1 MRSKQWVTVVVIG
14 VLAILLG
21 LTTQAQVVK
30 KTQGGLDDLTM
41 VSGRVRVPQT
51 VVPVEQ
57 MRMEESATAAPGQR
71 LLIEGWDRFLSENG
85 TAWSLAIDRRTGYP
99 SLAQGSGV
107 PWVPGRGNALQ
118 LQDLRE
124 SLGAND
130 TVTQG
135 TLVRL
140 ATQFMRQ
147 YPELFGVDPQDL
159 QVNPIS
165 TGEYGGYLWYVQLD
179 RTYHG
184 IPVERSYVVFRVNN
198 GNLVQFGGEYLG
210 PIDLD
215 PLPSIDA
222 ETAQQVLAGYAGG
235 LSASD
240 EWVNRGSL
248 SVLPLA
254 PSGDD
259 GVYNG
264 QAGHGV
270 EYHLVYTLAF
280 RRAGVMG
287 TWTAKVDAHT
297 GEVLQFVDANDYG
310 SIQGGI
316 YITSNLDTEVVRP
329 MPFANSATSTY
340 ANAAGVY
347 SQTSGT
353 VTTTLAGKYVK
364 VTDSCGSI
372 SLSGTAPADLSLG
385 TSSGTDCTTPGVGG
399 AGNTHAAR
407 TTYLHLTLWK
417 EKAMAWLPSNTWLT
431 GQVGDKVNLSQTC
444 NAYWD
449 GSAVNFFKS
458 GGGCSNT
465 GELPTV
471 FLHEIGHG
479 LDDNDGSPSST
490 VGSSESYGDL
500 NGILATHNSCL
511 GLNFI
516 PGQNCSGYGNPCT
529 NCTGIRDADYA
540 QHTYSTSPAT
550 PAQLAATSGFHCSKD
565 SSYPGPCGY
574 EGHCESY
581 IMSEVGWDLAARDLP
596 SAGFDANTS
605 WFIADRLFYL
615 TRPTSGDSYSC
626 PSVTTANGCGT
637 SNWFQTYLVA
647 DDDNGN
653 LSDGT
658 PHAAAI
664 YAAFN
669 RHAIACSTTVH
680 TNSSTCGT
688 IGQPA
693 LTATAGSGSVSLSW
707 TAASGATKYLVLRNE
722 MGASA
727 GMMILATVTSGTSY
741 TDSVVATGVTYYYS
755 VLGVGSSS
763 SCFGGLSAVQSATPT
778 AGSTYSITGTV
789 SGATASGVTMS
800 LTGAATASTTT
811 DASGNYTFSGLANG
825 SYTVT
830 PSKSGYTFSPASI
843 AVTISGA
850 NQTGKNFTATAVP
863 TYSISGTVSG
873 DIASGVTMGLTGA
886 ATATTTTAADGTYT
900 FGGLVNGSYTVA
912 PSKSGYT
919 FSPTSIA
926 VTVSGANQTGK
937 NFTATASACG
947 GAITA
952 AYSSAYHCPSCDAAG
967 TSCAAPASLLQCR
980 GTTGESN
987 APNTIDGCA
996 DGNSGT
1002 CHSDESIEAIT
1013 VASADGSSCLNP
1025 GVQVTVTVTGYCY
1038 STADYVTLF
1047 YSTSATSPSWSKVG
1061 STQQASGSGTKTFTW
1076 TFTLAGTAGSMQAVR
1091 AQMTYNSDPGSTACL
1106 SGSYNDRDDLA
1117 FAVGGSA
1124 PATYSISGTVSG
1136 ATASGV
1142 TMSLTGA
1149 ASATT
1154 TTDASGNYTFGG
1166 LANGSYTVTPS
1177 QSGYTFSPTSL
1188 AVTISGANQTGKNF
1202 TATVNPSGDTPLTS
1216 GVGVST
1222 GSIAQGAWKYYTIA
1236 VPSGATN
1243 LSITLTGLSA
1253 DLDLYVNN
1261 STTHPT
1267 TSSYYGRSW
1276 NSGTTSESLAYTSP
1290 TVATWC
1296 IGVYGYAA
1304 GSATVTA
1311 TVTTGTA
1318 TYSISGTV
1326 TLSTGGGL
1334 SGVTLSTTGATAT
1347 TDGSGN
1353 YTLGGLAN
1361 GTYTVTPSLS
1371 GYAFSPASLSV
1382 TISGANQTGKNFTAT
1397 ASGGA
1402 TTLFSNGFEASTG
1415 WSQTDTSGTAG
1426 TWSIVTSGTYPTC
1439 SPHGP
1444 THMAKFNSYNASSGS
1459 ATRYYQTSSFAIASS
1474 YTMVTL
1480 TFWMYHDTG
1489 YSAYADKI
1497 QPQVSTNGS
1506 TWTSVGTA
1514 INRYDGSTGWKQ
1526 HTISITTYKGS
1537 TVYLGFLATSAY
1549 GNNMYMDDVSV
1560 VAQ

>member
-1 MRSKQWVTVVVIG
+1 M
-14 VLAILLG
+14 
-21 LTTQAQVVK
+21 
-30 KTQGGLDDLTM
+30 
-41 VSGRVRVPQT
+41 
-51 VVPVEQ
+51 
-57 MRMEESATAAPGQR
+57 
-71 LLIEGWDRFLSENG
+71 
-85 TAWSLAIDRRTGYP
+85 
-99 SLAQGSGV
+99 
-107 PWVPGRGNALQ
+107 
-118 LQDLRE
+118 
-124 SLGAND
+124 
-130 TVTQG
+130 
-135 TLVRL
+135 
-140 ATQFMRQ
+140 
-147 YPELFGVDPQDL
+147 
-159 QVNPIS
+159 
-165 TGEYGGYLWYVQLD
+165 
-179 RTYHG
+179 G
-184 IPVERSYVVFRVNN
+184 I
-198 GNLVQFGGEYLG
+198 
-210 PIDLD
+210 
-215 PLPSIDA
+215 
-222 ETAQQVLAGYAGG
+222 
-235 LSASD
+235 
-240 EWVNRGSL
+240 
-248 SVLPLA
+248 
-254 PSGDD
+254 
-259 GVYNG
+259 
-264 QAGHGV
+264 
-270 EYHLVYTLAF
+270 
-280 RRAGVMG
+280 
-287 TWTAKVDAHT
+287 
-297 GEVLQFVDANDYG
+297 
-310 SIQGGI
+310 
-316 YITSNLDTEVVRP
+316 
-329 MPFANSATSTY
+329 
-340 ANAAGVY
+340 
-347 SQTSGT
+347 
-353 VTTTLAGKYVK
+353 
-364 VTDSCGSI
+364 
-372 SLSGTAPADLSLG
+372 
-385 TSSGTDCTTPGVGG
+385 
-399 AGNTHAAR
+399 
-407 TTYLHLTLWK
+407 
-417 EKAMAWLPSNTWLT
+417 
-431 GQVGDKVNLSQTC
+431 
-444 NAYWD
+444 
-449 GSAVNFFKS
+449 
-458 GGGCSNT
+458 
-465 GELPTV
+465 
-471 FLHEIGHG
+471 
-479 LDDNDGSPSST
+479 
-490 VGSSESYGDL
+490 
-500 NGILATHNSCL
+500 CL
-511 GLNFI
+511 
-516 PGQNCSGYGNPCT
+516 
-529 NCTGIRDADYA
+529 
-540 QHTYSTSPAT
+540 
-550 PAQLAATSGFHCSKD
+550 
-565 SSYPGPCGY
+565 
-574 EGHCESY
+574 
-581 IMSEVGWDLAARDLP
+581 
-596 SAGFDANTS
+596 
-605 WFIADRLFYL
+605 
-615 TRPTSGDSYSC
+615 
-626 PSVTTANGCGT
+626 
-637 SNWFQTYLVA
+637 
-647 DDDNGN
+647 
-653 LSDGT
+653 
-658 PHAAAI
+658 
-664 YAAFN
+664 
-669 RHAIACSTTVH
+669 
-680 TNSSTCGT
+680 
-688 IGQPA
+688 
-693 LTATAGSGSVSLSW
+693 
-707 TAASGATKYLVLRNE
+707 LVL
-722 MGASA
+722 
-727 GMMILATVTSGTSY
+727 
-741 TDSVVATGVTYYYS
+741 
-755 VLGVGSSS
+755 
-763 SCFGGLSAVQSATPT
+763 
-778 AGSTYSITGTV
+778 
-789 SGATASGVTMS
+789 
-800 LTGAATASTTT
+800 
-811 DASGNYTFSGLANG
+811 
-825 SYTVT
+825 
-830 PSKSGYTFSPASI
+830 FSPASI

-873 DIASGVTMGLTGA
+873 DTASGVTVSLTGA
-886 ATATTTTAADGTYT
+886 ATGTTTTDASGNYS
-900 FGGLVNGSYTVA
+900 FSGLANGSYTVT
-912 PSKSGYT
+912 PSKSGYA
-919 FSPTSIA
+919 FSPTSLA
-926 VTVSGANQTGK
+926 VTISGANQTGK

-952 AYSSAYHCPSCDAAG
+952 VYNSAYHCPTCDAAG

-1013 VASADGSSCLNP
+1013 IASADGSSCLNP

-1154 TTDASGNYTFGG
+1154 TTDASGNYNFGG

-1371 GYAFSPASLSV
+1371 GYTFSPASLSV

-1459 ATRYYQTSSFAIASS
+1459 ATRYYRTSSFAIASS

-1526 HTISITTYKGS
+1526 HTVSLTTYKGS